1 MNKPRLF
8 FILALVFVFAAG
20 VAAGVF
26 AERLWFAKKPDA
38 RPSGRPPVPSH
49 DRWAKEL
56 ELSSEQQAKIQDI
69 FKANDGRM
77 KNLRTD
83 YYKHLGE
90 IRDELR
96 KEIDAVLTPE
106 QRQKQE
112 AMIQKAREGHRRSMD
127 ERRTPPSRPR
137 TKDTPQGNTPKERT
151 DEEKS
156 HPRSGDY
163 RDRRGSHPGLHP
175 D

>member
-26 AERLWFAKKPDA
+26 VERLWFAKKPDG

-49 DRWAKEL
+49 DRWAKDL
-56 ELSSEQQAKIQDI
+56 GLSAEQQAKIQDI

-77 KNLRTD
+77 RNLRSD

-112 AMIQKAREGHRRSMD
+112 AMVQKAREEHRRSMD
-127 ERRTPPSRPR
+127 RRSPPSRPR
-137 TKDTPQGNTPKERT
+137 TKDNPPAKSNKERT

-156 HPRSGDY
+156 NPWSGDH

>member
-1 MNKPRLF
+1 MNKSRLF
-8 FILALVFVFAAG
+8 FVLALVFVFIAG

-26 AERLWFAKKPDA
+26 AERLWFAKKPGG

-49 DRWAKEL
+49 ERWAKEL
-56 ELSSEQQAKIQDI
+56 GLSDEQQAKIQDI
-69 FKANDGRM
+69 FKTNDGRM
-77 KNLRTD
+77 KELRSD

-90 IRDELR
+90 IRDQLR

-106 QRQKQE
+106 QRKKQE
-112 AMIQKAREGHRRSMD
+112 EMIQRAREAHRR
-127 ERRTPPSRPR
+127 ETEGRNPPPRPR
-137 TKDTPQGNTPKERT
+137 SKNNPQGNTMKERT

-156 HPRSGDY
+156 DPRSGDY
-163 RDRRGSHPGLHP
+163 RDRRGSHPGIFP